1 MIRGVHAMFYS
12 SQADETRAFLRDNF
26 GFPSTDV
33 GGGWLI
39 FDVAEAEVG
48 VHPADEAQA
57 HSRAGMHSIS
67 FYCDD
72 IQQTVADLKAKGVE
86 FNNEVADQ
94 GYGLVTQ
101 FKLPGGVVA
110 DLYQPHYKKE
120 TAPKP
125 VIPAPAVQEALDKLA
140 RPKAR
145 RARPKAKAAARK
157 KPAPKKAAVKKAAKK
172 KPAKKKARRR

>member
-12 SQADETRAFLRDNF
+12 SQADELRAFLRDKF
-26 GFPSTDV
+26 DFPSSDV

-72 IQQTVADLKAKGVE
+72 I
-86 FNNEVADQ
+86 
-94 GYGLVTQ
+94 
-101 FKLPGGVVA
+101 
-110 DLYQPHYKKE
+110 
-120 TAPKP
+120 
-125 VIPAPAVQEALDKLA
+125 
-140 RPKAR
+140 
-145 RARPKAKAAARK
+145 
-157 KPAPKKAAVKKAAKK
+157 
-172 KPAKKKARRR
+172 